1 MFAEREDGKCHKKAI
16 WWRAEEAR
24 VTSSYI
30 VVGNVSGHPGCDK
43 SCQIGHHIRNAE
55 KSPSIIWGQ
64 FYMVQL
70 KTKKEYTCTA
80 DCNFHVNCLH
90 IMCNFQGVP
99 RDQVVSQLNVKIVW
113 VFFQLVTA
121 RDETRSRDVS
131 RKRSNFVVS
140 RNGHFSDR
148 LVVSK
153 KANSSL
159 SDRQAGC
166 AR

>member
-70 KTKKEYTCTA
+70 KTKKNT
-80 DCNFHVNCLH
+80 VVLH
-90 IMCNFQGVP
+90 TVISIICNFQGVP
-99 RDQVVSQLNVKIVW
+99 RGDQVVSHLNVKIAW
-113 VFFQLVTA
+113 VFFQRFDQTL
-121 RDETRSRDVS
+121 
-131 RKRSNFVVS
+131 NYCM
-140 RNGHFSDR
+140 
-148 LVVSK
+148 
-153 KANSSL
+153 SSIN
-159 SDRQAGC
+159 
-166 AR
+166 

>member
-70 KTKKEYTCTA
+70 KTKKNT
-80 DCNFHVNCLH
+80 VVLH
-90 IMCNFQGVP
+90 TVISIIQSTLV
-99 RDQVVSQLNVKIVW
+99 IVYLRI
-113 VFFQLVTA
+113 VEKLVLVDFFKLP
-121 RDETRSRDVS
+121 
-131 RKRSNFVVS
+131 KP
-140 RNGHFSDR
+140 
-148 LVVSK
+148 K
-153 KANSSL
+153 
-159 SDRQAGC
+159 
-166 AR
+166 